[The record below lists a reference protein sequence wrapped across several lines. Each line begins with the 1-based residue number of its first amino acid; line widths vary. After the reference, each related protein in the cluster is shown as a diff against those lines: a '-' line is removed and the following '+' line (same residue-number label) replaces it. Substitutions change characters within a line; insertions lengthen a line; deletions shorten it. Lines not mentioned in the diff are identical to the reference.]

1 MADRRM
7 FSKTITDTDAFLD
20 MPLSAQALY
29 FHLALHADDDGF
41 VGNPKRIQK
50 MINASDDDAKLLI
63 LKHFILTFES
73 GVIVIKHWKIHN
85 YIQSDRYKET
95 TYNKEKSTL
104 MLDDKKAYI
113 ECLDTDCIQ
122 NGYNSD
128 TQVSI
133 GKDSI
138 EIEVSKK
145 VSNKK
150 ENIQSYDEI
159 FEDMYASEK
168 LKAALIEFIS
178 YLKASYGI
186 RVFNNRLANML
197 HRLDFKYG
205 NDDLLKC
212 QEVRRAIVNGYKRLE
227 CECEESA

>member
-20 MPLSAQALY
+20 MPHSTQVLY

-50 MINASDDDAKLLI
+50 MVNANDDDAKLLI
-63 LKHFILTFES
+63 LKRFILAFDS

-85 YIQSDRYKET
+85 YIQSDRYKGT
-95 TYNKEKSTL
+95 TYLEEKSQL
-104 MLDDKKAYI
+104 VLDDKKAYK
-113 ECLDTDCIQ
+113 ECLDTDRIP

-133 GKDSI
+133 GKSKDSI

-150 ENIQSYDEI
+150 ENLQSYDEI
-159 FEDMYASEK
+159 FEAMYVSQN
-168 LKAALIEFIS
+168 LRVALCKFIG
-178 YLKASYGI
+178 YLDKSYGI
-186 RVFNNRLANML
+186 KVFNDRLEKMIVK
-197 HRLDFKYG
+197 LDLKYR
-205 NDDLLKC
+205 DDDRLKC
-212 QEVRRAIVNGYKRLE
+212 QEVDNARVCGYKRLE
-227 CECEESA
+227 CEEVS